1 MLPKQILH
9 GDQTLRYGPLY
20 TVRAGDTLVTI
31 AAHFET
37 TLKKLLSVNPQIVQ
51 EDKILPGDKSMC
63 VAVCAPIQRLLLD
76 SFFVSCIYLPTTTN
90 ITVELPV

>member
-1 MLPKQILH
+1 
-9 GDQTLRYGPLY
+9 
-20 TVRAGDTLVTI
+20 VRAGDTLVTI